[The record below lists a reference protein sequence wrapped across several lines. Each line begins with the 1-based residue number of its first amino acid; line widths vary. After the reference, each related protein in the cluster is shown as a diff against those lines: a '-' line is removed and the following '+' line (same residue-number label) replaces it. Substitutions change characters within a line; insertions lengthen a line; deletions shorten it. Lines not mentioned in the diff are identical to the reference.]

1 MRTQERQRECR
12 RGLILLWMV
21 ERNGGD
27 AADGD
32 VIDAWQLRARR
43 WMVYLL
49 RVDRLLIG
57 RLSSIVS
64 ADVRSSVRRSL
75 PGERHASKRTPA
87 AGILVVHVPRPAVG
101 RAVVHERGMEVI
113 GRRVGEEEWNRV
125 ARRDAVALAS
135 R

>member
-1 MRTQERQRECR
+1 MRTKERQRECR
-12 RGLILLWMV
+12 RGLILLWIV

-32 VIDAWQLRARR
+32 VIDAWQLRARRWMVSRR

-64 ADVRSSVRRSL
+64 ADVRSSVRRSM
-75 PGERHASKRTPA
+75 PG
-87 AGILVVHVPRPAVG
+87 
-101 RAVVHERGMEVI
+101 
-113 GRRVGEEEWNRV
+113 
-125 ARRDAVALAS
+125 
-135 R
+135 